1 MQNSA
6 LGTLGKRVVAW
17 ILIAA
22 LAILAIKLIISAVFG
37 LVTMVF
43 TIVLVVAAVM
53 GLMWALRHR

>member
-6 LGTLGKRVVAW
+6 LGTLGKRIVAW

-22 LAILAIKLIISAVFG
+22 LAILALKLIISAVFG
-37 LVTMVF
+37 FVTMIL
-43 TIVLVVAAVM
+43 TIVLIVAAVM